1 VRGKSQSIAFV
12 SAMTAGSWGG
22 SEELW
27 SRTALDLVVQGF
39 SVSASV
45 IEWTPLHPRVLD
57 LRARGVHLQVRPRW
71 YSWSKHPL
79 RWIVSR
85 HKDAAVVELERLI
98 AVTSPA
104 LVVLSEGGP
113 LPPLDLL
120 ELCAARKVPFVTISQ
135 ANSVG
140 TWYSDEHANGY
151 RVVVPNALRCFFVS
165 RANWRLAENQICD
178 PIRNGEVIWNPVNV
192 TFDASPAWPSLV
204 GDGELRFACVGRLH
218 PPSKGQDILLEA
230 LAAPAWQGRPWRLSL
245 YGEGPMRQVLGRLT
259 QKLGL
264 SDRVIFAGVASVE
277 EIWAANHVLV
287 MPSRY
292 EGLPLAMV
300 EAMLCAR
307 PVVATD
313 VAGHAEIIE
322 DGVTGF
328 LADAPTAGSMFAA
341 LERFWERRS
350 EAEEIGRAGARRI
363 RQLVPP
369 DPVRRF
375 SERLKQLA
383 GLTDPD

>member
-1 VRGKSQSIAFV
+1 MLPQNRIIFV
-12 SAMTAGSWGG
+12 SAMAAAPWGG

-27 SRTALDLVVQGF
+27 SRTALDLVSRGL

-45 IEWTPLHPRVLD
+45 LEWLPLHPRVLD
-57 LRARGVHLQVRPRW
+57 LRARGVHLQVRPQW
-71 YSWSKHPL
+71 YSLSKHPL

-85 HKDAAVVELERLI
+85 HKDAAVVEIERLI
-98 AVTSPA
+98 AATSPA

-113 LPPLDLL
+113 LPPLNLL

-140 TWYSDEHANGY
+140 TWYSDEHANRY
-151 RVVVPNALRCFFVS
+151 RIVVPNALRCFFVS
-165 RANWRLAENQICD
+165 RANWRLAEKQIGD
-178 PIRNGEVIWNPVNV
+178 PIHNAEVIWNPVNV
-192 TFDASPAWPSLV
+192 SFDASPAWPTR
-204 GDGELRFACVGRLH
+204 GEDGELRFACVGRLH

-230 LAAPAWQGRPWRLSL
+230 LAAPAWQDRPWRLYL
-245 YGEGPMRQVLGRLT
+245 YGEGPMRQVLERLA
-259 QKLGL
+259 QNLGL
-264 SDRVIFAGVASVE
+264 SDRVVFAGFAPVE
-277 EIWAANHVLV
+277 EIWAANHVLA

-307 PVVATD
+307 PVIATD
-313 VAGHAEIIE
+313 VAGHAEVIE

-328 LADAPTAGSMFAA
+328 LADAPTAGSMSAA

-363 RQLVPP
+363 RQIVPP
-369 DPVRRF
+369 DPVRVL

-383 GLTDPD
+383 GLTEPE